1 MRKKPSTL
9 KPHML
14 MIILATALMLLPI
27 PSSVMVQAK
36 AQTDNRD
43 LRVQPSRQVAEWPGK
58 AKRWA
63 LVIGVDNYKDGQ
75 IGSLKGAGNDAKA
88 LAAALVSYAG
98 FPSDQVILL
107 ATNQP
112 EERQP
117 TRVNIL
123 RRLSNLAAVVPK
135 DGLLLIAFA
144 GHGMERN
151 GQAFLLPMD
160 AQIADD
166 ISFLEETAISVT
178 RMKDRIRATGVGQV
192 VVILDAC
199 RNDPTGRADAA
210 NPLTEAYTRGFNFDV
225 RNREVTAFATFYATE
240 VGHRAYEYTEKR
252 QGYFTWALIEGL
264 KGRAANEQGEVTLAR
279 LVSYVQETVPKR
291 VAIDLGT
298 GKQQRPFA
306 VVEGYKADE
315 LVIAVA
321 GRESSIAA
329 KTAETS
335 EMDPRAIELA
345 YWETIKSSTDPEDFQ
360 AYLEKYPQG
369 TFAALARRRVRLGET
384 AAPTATNSAA
394 LLTLDQ
400 ILDKYLQAVGG
411 KAAFEKLTTRVAKG
425 SLVQIQGTT
434 TITGPVEVYTKAPN
448 KVATI
453 MESQYGKVQQ
463 IFDGTVGW
471 IKNVRGGA
479 YQISG
484 EALVRIKRE
493 SDFYREVNLKELY
506 PKMTLIR
513 KDKVGDRET
522 YVVEA
527 VPHDGKPDT
536 IYFDAQTGLLIRLDG
551 VIEGEKG
558 RPAPTEIYFEDY
570 REVDGVKLPFTQRQS
585 GPGYNITIKLYE
597 IKHNVPVDDAK
608 FKKP

>member
-1 MRKKPSTL
+1 MRKK
-9 KPHML
+9 
-14 MIILATALMLLPI
+14 ILTFRTYVLLVMLLPAVILLSI
-27 PSSVMVQAK
+27 PNQLMLSTK

-43 LRVQPSRQVAEWPGK
+43 LRMQPSGQLAEWPGK

-98 FPSDQVILL
+98 FPPDQVILL

-225 RNREVTAFATFYATE
+225 RNREVTAFAMLYATE

-252 QGYFTWALIEGL
+252 QGYFTWALIDGL
-264 KGRAANEQGEVTLAR
+264 KGRAANERGEVTLAR
-279 LVSYVQETVPKR
+279 LVSYVQETVPKQ
-291 VAIDLGT
+291 VAVDLGT

-306 VVEGYKADE
+306 IVEGYKADE
-315 LVIAVA
+315 LVIAVP
-321 GRESSIAA
+321 GPESSIAG
-329 KTAETS
+329 KPAEIS
-335 EMDPRAIELA
+335 PMDPAAIELA
-345 YWETIKSSTDPEDFQ
+345 YWETIKSSADPEDFQ
-360 AYLEKYPQG
+360 SYLAKYPQG
-369 TFAALARRRVRLGET
+369 TFAALARRRARPGET

-394 LLTLDQ
+394 MLTVDQ
-400 ILDKYLQAVGG
+400 ILGKYRQAVGG
-411 KAAFEKLTTRVAKG
+411 QAAFEKLMTRVAKG
-425 SLVQIQGTT
+425 SFVQIQGTT
-434 TITGPVEVYTKAPN
+434 NITGPVEIYAKAPN
-448 KVATI
+448 KVAWI
-453 MESQYGKVQQ
+453 MDNGKVQQ
-463 IFDGTVGW
+463 IFDGTVSW

-484 EALVRIKRE
+484 EPLARVKRE
-493 SDFYREVNLKELY
+493 SDFYREINLGEIY

-522 YVVEA
+522 YVIEA
-527 VPHDGKPDT
+527 VPRDGKPDT

-558 RPAPTEIYFEDY
+558 KPAPTEIYFEDY
-570 REVDGVKLPFTQRQS
+570 REVDGVKLPFTTRQS

-597 IKHNVPVDDAK
+597 IKHNVPIDDTK

>member
-1 MRKKPSTL
+1 MRKKPSTF
-9 KPHML
+9 KTQML
-14 MIILATALMLLPI
+14 TIILATALMLVPK
-27 PSSVMVQAK
+27 PGSVMAQA
-36 AQTDNRD
+36 AQTDSRN
-43 LRVQPSRQVAEWPGK
+43 LRVQPSGQLAEWPGK
-58 AKRWA
+58 TKRWA

-75 IGSLKGAGNDAKA
+75 IGALKGAGNDAKA

-98 FPSDQVILL
+98 FPPDQVILL

-166 ISFLEETAISVT
+166 ISFLEETAISVN

-199 RNDPTGRADAA
+199 RNDPTGRADAT

-225 RNREVTAFATFYATE
+225 RNREVTAFATLYATE
-240 VGHRAYEYTEKR
+240 IGHRAYEYTEKR
-252 QGYFTWALIEGL
+252 QGYFTWALIDGL
-264 KGRAANEQGEVTLAR
+264 KGRAANDRGEVTLAR
-279 LVSYVQETVPKR
+279 LVSYIQETVPKQ
-291 VAIDLGT
+291 VAVDLGT

-321 GRESSIAA
+321 GTESSIAG
-329 KTAETS
+329 KPAETT
-335 EMDPRAIELA
+335 DPAGMELT
-345 YWETIKSSTDPEDFQ
+345 YWETIKSSTDAEDFR
-360 AYLEKYPQG
+360 AYLQRYPQG
-369 TFAALARRRVRLGET
+369 TFVALASRRARLGET
-384 AAPTATNSAA
+384 NALTATNPSA
-394 LLTLDQ
+394 LLTVDQ
-400 ILDKYLQAVGG
+400 ILDRYLQAVGG
-411 KAAFEKLTTRVAKG
+411 KAAIEKATTRVAKG
-425 SLVQIQGTT
+425 SYVQIQGTT
-434 TITGPVEVYTKAPN
+434 NIAGSFENYAKAPN

-453 MESQYGKVQQ
+453 MESQQYGKVQQ
-463 IFDGTVGW
+463 IFDGTVSW

-484 EALVRIKRE
+484 EGLARVKRE
-493 SDFYREVNLKELY
+493 SDFYREVNMRELY
-506 PKMTLIR
+506 PTMKLIR

-522 YVVEA
+522 YVIEA
-527 VPHDGKPDT
+527 VPHEGTPDT
-536 IYFDAQTGLLIRLDG
+536 IYFDAQSGLLVRLDG
-551 VIEGEKG
+551 VIEAQKG
-558 RPAPTEIYFEDY
+558 KPAYTEIYFEDY
-570 REVDGVKLPFTQRQS
+570 REVDGLKLPFTMRQS

>member
-1 MRKKPSTL
+1 MRLKLMLDKRSKSDFMRTKPSTFEIDA
-9 KPHML
+9 L
-14 MIILATALMLLPI
+14 MILLAAASMLFAI
-27 PSSVMVQAK
+27 PSSVIAHAQ
-36 AQTDNRD
+36 AQTDNRS
-43 LRVQPSRQVAEWPGK
+43 LRVQPSGHVAEWPGN

-88 LAAALVSYAG
+88 LAAALVRYAG

-178 RMKDRIRATGVGQV
+178 RLTDRIRATGVGQV
-192 VVILDAC
+192 VVLLDAC

-225 RNREVTAFATFYATE
+225 RNREVTAFATLYATGI
-240 VGHRAYEYTEKR
+240 GHRAYEYTEKR
-252 QGYFTWALIEGL
+252 QGYFTWALIDGL
-264 KGRAANEQGEVTLAR
+264 KGGAANERGEVTLAR
-279 LVSYVQETVPKR
+279 LVSHVQEMVPKQ
-291 VAIDLGT
+291 VAIDLGA

-329 KTAETS
+329 KPAETS
-335 EMDPRAIELA
+335 PTDPAAVELS
-345 YWETIKSSTDPEDFQ
+345 YWETIKGSTDPEDFR
-360 AYLEKYPQG
+360 AYLARYPEG
-369 TFAALARRRVRLGET
+369 TFAALASRRARLGET
-384 AAPTATNSAA
+384 PAPTATNSAA
-394 LLTLDQ
+394 MLTVDQ
-400 ILDKYLQAVGG
+400 IVGKYLEAVGG
-411 KAAFEKLTTRVAKG
+411 KAAF
-425 SLVQIQGTT
+425 
-434 TITGPVEVYTKAPN
+434 
-448 KVATI
+448 
-453 MESQYGKVQQ
+453 
-463 IFDGTVGW
+463 
-471 IKNVRGGA
+471 
-479 YQISG
+479 
-484 EALVRIKRE
+484 
-493 SDFYREVNLKELY
+493 
-506 PKMTLIR
+506 
-513 KDKVGDRET
+513 
-522 YVVEA
+522 
-527 VPHDGKPDT
+527 
-536 IYFDAQTGLLIRLDG
+536 
-551 VIEGEKG
+551 
-558 RPAPTEIYFEDY
+558 
-570 REVDGVKLPFTQRQS
+570 
-585 GPGYNITIKLYE
+585 
-597 IKHNVPVDDAK
+597 
-608 FKKP
+608 